1 MEKTVKKK
9 NRRFSREFKI
19 AAVRRV
25 LAGEPLGKVARELE
39 LNFDV
44 LWTWKKRVV
53 EQGEHCLY
61 EVGRRRGAYQKQPSS
76 EGQERRIAELERLI
90 GRQQMEIRFLDKAL
104 RRVEELRQ
112 GKNDDGE
119 AASSK

>member
-76 EGQERRIAELERLI
+76 
-90 GRQQMEIRFLDKAL
+90 
-104 RRVEELRQ
+104 RVEELRQ